1 MERLLRRTEHQGIGG
16 DFGARVVCLPITN
29 NRRARQVSLD
39 GRQGEFVVKK
49 RGQVD
54 KPLRAA
60 YLTVSANSDDFGRLW
75 RKRVIL
81 GWYPGKTLADAYL
94 GNFILENINWRT
106 GEFQAFLRENAR
118 HTTRSLA
125 DIAGLP
131 QRTVAET
138 IQRWEEM
145 KFIGRY
151 APGPKRPGRLSI
163 SWDVIRNADEPQ
175 YLSAGCSDVS
185 GERSDELSA
194 ECSDVSGERSVV
206 SAGCSDVSGERS
218 DARPL
223 YKDNHSI
230 HSSRLGG
237 GARATS
243 ETPLAGANSSIK
255 AVPGNDPLTTES
267 EDPPMPPAARVA
279 GSTKPVVHV
288 GQATIGPGFGTDIN
302 NLNPHAQMVRQ
313 NRRYGALT
321 MLDGSDGVVFDITLG
336 KLSLVNGTLA
346 SFQDHCAERGLDLS
360 AALVKAAVKV
370 AKDPR
375 NATPTM
381 ALAEINQALAYQEA
395 DKRKA
400 PTSAGIKIDR
410 GWGRGFKGF

>member
-1 MERLLRRTEHQGIGG
+1 MR
-16 DFGARVVCLPITN
+16 
-29 NRRARQVSLD
+29 
-39 GRQGEFVVKK
+39 K

-106 GEFQAFLRENAR
+106 GEFQAFLRENSR
-118 HTTRSLA
+118 HTSRSLA
-125 DIAGLP
+125 EIAGIP
-131 QRTVAET
+131 QSTVQET
-138 IQRWEEM
+138 IARWEEQ

-151 APGPKRPGRLSI
+151 APSPKRPGTLTI
-163 SWDVIRNADEPQ
+163 SWDVLRTVDCVPDLTGEH
-175 YLSAGCSDVS
+175 SDVTA
-185 GERSDELSA
+185 ERSDE
-194 ECSDVSGERSVV
+194 VTGERSVV
-206 SAGCSDVSGERS
+206 TGERS
-218 DARPL
+218 DLTGGQSDVTGERSDRRPL

-230 HSSRLGG
+230 HSSHLGG
-237 GARATS
+237 GARVAS

-255 AVPGNDPLTTES
+255 AAPKDDVLTTKS
-267 EDPPMPPAARVA
+267 EDPPMPPAARVEPA
-279 GSTKPVVHV
+279 TKPGVRIAP
-288 GQATIGPGFGTDIN
+288 ATIPPGFGTDIN

-321 MLDGSDGVVFDITLG
+321 TLDGSDGVVFDIQLG
-336 KLSLVNGTLA
+336 TLSLVNGTLA
-346 SFQDHCAERGLDLS
+346 SFQTHCAERGLDLS

-400 PTSAGIKIDR
+400 PSSAGIKIDR
-410 GWGRGFKGF
+410 GWNRGFKGF